1 MACLK
6 AQKTRG
12 LAESQ
17 LGEEDFFEVDEELF
31 EEPA

>member
-1 MACLK
+1 M

-12 LAESQ
+12 LADSE
-17 LGEEDFFEVDEELF
+17 LGEEDFFEVDEELV

>member
-12 LAESQ
+12 LADGE
-17 LGEEDFFEVDEELF
+17 LGEEDFSEVDEELV
-31 EEPA
+31 